1 MKALSQPLF
10 ASLRGYDR
18 AQLGPD
24 LFSGVLIALLS
35 IPISMGYAQL
45 AGLPPVYG
53 LYGSLVPILLFA
65 MLSTTREFIFG
76 VDAAPAA
83 MIGAVLASLGVTPGG
98 AEAMRIVPVLTL
110 YVALW
115 LAVFALVHADKAVD
129 YISEPVM
136 GGFISGVC
144 CEIILMQVP
153 KLLGSATGTGEL
165 FELLGHVFDAAKVIN
180 WPTAALGFGTLAILL
195 IAPRKWPKV
204 PWVLV
209 MMVLGGLL
217 GAFAPLD
224 DWGVALL
231 AAVLTGERPELDM
244 QRVVLMC
251 LIHDLG
257 EAFDGDVPAIAQ
269 TAPGVKAA
277 SELAA
282 MERLTRLL
290 PPEAGATIREIWEE
304 YEACQTPEAR
314 WVKALDKA
322 ETIIQHN
329 QGANPAGFDYAFNL
343 TYGSEYFDDGAL
355 LSDLR
360 LLLDEET
367 GRHVR
372 R

>member
-1 MKALSQPLF
+1 MEKLIRY
-10 ASLRGYDR
+10 LRFIR
-18 AQLGPD
+18 EAERLKN
-24 LFSGVLIALLS
+24 VLRTAYTS
-35 IPISMGYAQL
+35 EGRHE
-45 AGLPPVYG
+45 
-53 LYGSLVPILLFA
+53 
-65 MLSTTREFIFG
+65 ST
-76 VDAAPAA
+76 
-83 MIGAVLASLGVTPGG
+83 
-98 AEAMRIVPVLTL
+98 AEHSWRL
-110 YVALW
+110 
-115 LAVFALVHADKAVD
+115 
-129 YISEPVM
+129 
-136 GGFISGVC
+136 
-144 CEIILMQVP
+144 
-153 KLLGSATGTGEL
+153 
-165 FELLGHVFDAAKVIN
+165 
-180 WPTAALGFGTLAILL
+180 
-195 IAPRKWPKV
+195 
-204 PWVLV
+204 
-209 MMVLGGLL
+209 
-217 GAFAPLD
+217 
-224 DWGVALL
+224 ALL

-251 LIHDLG
+251 LIHYLG

-269 TAPGVKAA
+269 
-277 SELAA
+277 
-282 MERLTRLL
+282 LTRLL

>member
-1 MKALSQPLF
+1 MEKLIRY
-10 ASLRGYDR
+10 LRFIR
-18 AQLGPD
+18 EAERLKN
-24 LFSGVLIALLS
+24 VLRTAYTS
-35 IPISMGYAQL
+35 EGRHE
-45 AGLPPVYG
+45 
-53 LYGSLVPILLFA
+53 
-65 MLSTTREFIFG
+65 ST
-76 VDAAPAA
+76 
-83 MIGAVLASLGVTPGG
+83 
-98 AEAMRIVPVLTL
+98 AEHSWRL
-110 YVALW
+110 
-115 LAVFALVHADKAVD
+115 
-129 YISEPVM
+129 
-136 GGFISGVC
+136 
-144 CEIILMQVP
+144 
-153 KLLGSATGTGEL
+153 
-165 FELLGHVFDAAKVIN
+165 
-180 WPTAALGFGTLAILL
+180 
-195 IAPRKWPKV
+195 
-204 PWVLV
+204 
-209 MMVLGGLL
+209 
-217 GAFAPLD
+217 
-224 DWGVALL
+224 ALL
-231 AAVLTGERPELDM
+231 AAVLTGKRPELDM

>member
-1 MKALSQPLF
+1 MEKLIRY
-10 ASLRGYDR
+10 LRFIR
-18 AQLGPD
+18 EAERLKN
-24 LFSGVLIALLS
+24 VLRTAYTS
-35 IPISMGYAQL
+35 EGRHE
-45 AGLPPVYG
+45 
-53 LYGSLVPILLFA
+53 
-65 MLSTTREFIFG
+65 ST
-76 VDAAPAA
+76 
-83 MIGAVLASLGVTPGG
+83 
-98 AEAMRIVPVLTL
+98 AEHSWRL
-110 YVALW
+110 
-115 LAVFALVHADKAVD
+115 
-129 YISEPVM
+129 
-136 GGFISGVC
+136 
-144 CEIILMQVP
+144 
-153 KLLGSATGTGEL
+153 
-165 FELLGHVFDAAKVIN
+165 
-180 WPTAALGFGTLAILL
+180 
-195 IAPRKWPKV
+195 
-204 PWVLV
+204 
-209 MMVLGGLL
+209 
-217 GAFAPLD
+217 
-224 DWGVALL
+224 ALL
-231 AAVLTGERPELDM
+231 AAVLTGERPVLDM